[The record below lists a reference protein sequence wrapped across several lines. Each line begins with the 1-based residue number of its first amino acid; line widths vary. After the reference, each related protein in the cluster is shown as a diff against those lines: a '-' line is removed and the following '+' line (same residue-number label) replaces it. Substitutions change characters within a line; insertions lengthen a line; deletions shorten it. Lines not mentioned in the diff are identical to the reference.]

1 MTYSET
7 TYKPERGQG
16 VLVVVF
22 YKQP

>member
-22 YKQP
+22 VKQP

>member
-16 VLVVVF
+16 VLVEVF